1 MAIKTLWIKAIRQQ
15 DTALRVEG
23 QQVLS
28 TAELSGRRHH
38 HPLAGLGPAAHP
50 LDPGV
55 SIDPACWRPLCDGLK
70 HKQFRTMQVPKDG
83 NGRGQACCRIGKG
96 GEVMQMEQVG
106 LLRSSL
112 APDLS
117 RGSDE
122 GPKGGMPHSSTDA
135 CR

>member
-38 HPLAGLGPAAHP
+38 HPLTGLGPAAHP

-70 HKQFRTMQVPKDG
+70 HKQFRPMQVPKDG
-83 NGRGQACCRIGKG
+83 NGRGQACCRFVKG
-96 GEVMQMEQVG
+96 GEVMQMAQVC

-112 APDLS
+112 AHDLS
-117 RGSDE
+117 SASDQ
-122 GPKGGMPHSSTDA
+122 GRTGGLIDSNNDSI
-135 CR
+135 